1 MTVRLI
7 LRRIRLIFIVVLL
20 GLSIAALSVKTIH
33 IGSFNRGQADT
44 PLGLKLGL
52 DLSGGTQLVY
62 RADDPNVSKA
72 QIDGV
77 AKVIER
83 RVNAFGV
90 GEPLIQVK
98 GQNEI
103 VIQLP
108 GVSDIEEAKKLI
120 GGTAQL
126 DFRECADANVSFASA
141 CASWKKATA
150 AGNNGVEKELTGAF
164 LQPNSTVESDPRSG
178 LPEVRFEFNGEG
190 ARMFETITRRL
201 LQKPLG
207 IFLDNS
213 LVSAPTVQGVISQ
226 TGVITGVGANE
237 AKLLAIQLNAG
248 ALPVA
253 INVVRQEDVS
263 ATLGKD
269 SLDRSYFAAG
279 VGLALGMLFMM
290 PYYRLPGV
298 LASMAL
304 VLYTLIVLA
313 IFKVFPVTLTLSGI
327 AAFIVSVGM
336 AVDANVL
343 IFERMRDE
351 LRTGRTLGAAIE
363 TGFERAWP
371 AIRDGHVTILITMLI
386 LWWFGDQLGESRVI
400 GFAITLT
407 VSVLM
412 SLFTAIYVTRTFLRA
427 FIGTGFA
434 RRIQWFAP
442 VKEREARA
450 GKPVLGL

>member
-1 MTVRLI
+1 MRFI
-7 LRRIRLIFIVVLL
+7 LKRIRLTFIIVLL
-20 GLSIAALSVKTIH
+20 ALSVAALSVKTVH
-33 IGSFNRGQADT
+33 IGSLNRGQSDT

-52 DLSGGTQLVY
+52 DLQGGTQLVY
-62 RADDPNVSKA
+62 RAEDPNVTKE
-72 QIDGV
+72 QMDGV

-83 RVNAFGV
+83 RINAFGV
-90 GEPLIQVK
+90 AEPLIQVK

-103 VIQLP
+103 VVQLP

-126 DFRECADANVSFASA
+126 DFRECADASVSFAAA
-141 CASWKKATA
+141 CTSWKKATA
-150 AGNNGVEKELTGAF
+150 EGNNGVEKELTGAF
-164 LQPNSTVESDPRSG
+164 LKANSTVEAAPNSG

-190 ARMFETITRRL
+190 ARMFEQITRRL

-213 LVSAPTVQGVISQ
+213 LVSAPTVQGVISG
-226 TGVITGVGANE
+226 TGTITGVSAAE

-269 SLDRSYFAAG
+269 SLDKSYFAAG
-279 VGLALGMLFMM
+279 IGLALVMLFMVL
-290 PYYRLPGV
+290 YYRLPGF
-298 LASMAL
+298 LASLAL
-304 VLYTLIVLA
+304 VLYTLVVLS
-313 IFKVFPVTLTLSGI
+313 IFKLLPVTLTLSGI

-351 LRTGRTLGAAIE
+351 LRNGRTLGAAIE

-386 LWWFGDQLGESRVI
+386 LWWFGDQLGEARVI
-400 GFAITLT
+400 GFAITLM

-412 SLFTAIYVTRTFLRA
+412 SLFTAIYVTRTFLRS
-427 FIGTGFA
+427 FTGTGLG

-442 VKEREARA
+442 VREREARA
-450 GKPVLGL
+450 GRPVLGL